1 MANTI
6 VVGTR
11 EEAICLSNI
20 ASNFRQR
27 NNLTVKPNINV
38 IITGELSMPSVQTF
52 TASCGTNS
60 TIFPLSDVIS
70 ATNSTFERA
79 LYSKIHNWQVSTSP
93 DCDKLF
99 RGESTV
105 KNKKGNQKNLNSA
118 MLTQLQHKR
127 LNLVTVT
134 GQVFLADGEM
144 RSSSSTYSS
153 QRDTI
158 LDTLLLLDNT
168 SKSHLNCANATMP
181 AQRQEEE
188 VDKKKRDIIQ
198 AETQCEIENVMT
210 QLQLMGTYLKD
221 RLHNHETAQLQ
232 VDVCTQHQ
240 YFIKEK
246 WHSITK
252 PSKRAKVSGKLTSL
266 KQTQKNSSCKLPS
279 QETLLHEYRVQYST
293 QQQKSQ
299 CQFEKLVNCYKSIT
313 AAQDSIEMCQQL
325 GIATTNLKTNELS
338 LKRQVQETRRQ
349 KSERSKL
356 ESSLKSCDDDIA
368 LLTLDIDNLMM
379 LNLRTHEHFQMLQE
393 DVRGLNN
400 PDTMLSSEM
409 KLVTAASDVKQRQR
423 DLSASLK
430 CLENSQKRIQ
440 NKMESHSSHIAVM
453 QDKYRDSNEKLV
465 LKRTQGNCLAE
476 KANIYFNAL
485 KQDQFNIS
493 GIHTTVRRLC
503 EDDETLQCLPLL
515 EESSQDLNMIISLDE
530 SNTTDAGTT
539 TANEHIA
546 FVRRK
551 ESEVMSL
558 ITREKQLQS
567 KERPLEQ
574 HLNVLKQSSY
584 LSSFQ
589 VLTNRCDVHHQS
601 YHQILSTVQCLR
613 EQFHELSENRFETL
627 LAALDFINIKL
638 DHYYKTIVPSGSCYL
653 DYPRDRVS
661 LLVDEQSV
669 STGGGGIRLR
679 AKHGVEY
686 AFRDVKS
693 LSGGQT
699 SAVGL
704 ALLMSLQQCYPS
716 PFVIMDEVDAALD
729 TSTSYRVGRL
739 LRSRSHQGSSA
750 GKNDMERKKGNDTKT
765 ESFLQVC
772 QFAVISHR
780 PEMQVWADEI
790 VGIYI
795 HNEFPASLSV
805 HFDDEVGKGM
815 EASTTASS

>member
-38 IITGELSMPSVQTF
+38 IITGELSVPSVQTF

-79 LYSKIHNWQVSTSP
+79 LHSKIHNWQVSTSP

-198 AETQCEIENVMT
+198 AETQCEIEN
-210 QLQLMGTYLKD
+210 
-221 RLHNHETAQLQ
+221 AQLQ

-423 DLSASLK
+423 DLSASL
-430 CLENSQKRIQ
+430 
-440 NKMESHSSHIAVM
+440 
-453 QDKYRDSNEKLV
+453 
-465 LKRTQGNCLAE
+465 
-476 KANIYFNAL
+476 
-485 KQDQFNIS
+485 
-493 GIHTTVRRLC
+493 
-503 EDDETLQCLPLL
+503 
-515 EESSQDLNMIISLDE
+515 
-530 SNTTDAGTT
+530 
-539 TANEHIA
+539 
-546 FVRRK
+546 
-551 ESEVMSL
+551 
-558 ITREKQLQS
+558 
-567 KERPLEQ
+567 
-574 HLNVLKQSSY
+574 
-584 LSSFQ
+584 
-589 VLTNRCDVHHQS
+589 
-601 YHQILSTVQCLR
+601 
-613 EQFHELSENRFETL
+613 
-627 LAALDFINIKL
+627 
-638 DHYYKTIVPSGSCYL
+638 
-653 DYPRDRVS
+653 
-661 LLVDEQSV
+661 
-669 STGGGGIRLR
+669 
-679 AKHGVEY
+679 
-686 AFRDVKS
+686 
-693 LSGGQT
+693 
-699 SAVGL
+699 
-704 ALLMSLQQCYPS
+704 
-716 PFVIMDEVDAALD
+716 
-729 TSTSYRVGRL
+729 
-739 LRSRSHQGSSA
+739 
-750 GKNDMERKKGNDTKT
+750 
-765 ESFLQVC
+765 
-772 QFAVISHR
+772 
-780 PEMQVWADEI
+780 
-790 VGIYI
+790 
-795 HNEFPASLSV
+795 
-805 HFDDEVGKGM
+805 
-815 EASTTASS
+815 